1 MDDFTASGGKPNFRM
16 KLWRGER
23 MCLIGFDVD
32 APEPDLVGFA
42 IECKPP
48 GAKRLSP
55 LLNRLA
61 FSYAEPIAK
70 AVTGDCSYPSQKLK
84 DRPLVAS

>member
-1 MDDFTASGGKPNFRM
+1 MDDFSASAAKPNFRM

-48 GAKRLSP
+48 GAKRFSRSEIRRALVTFAPVSSRGRSP
-55 LLNRLA
+55 RDP
-61 FSYAEPIAK
+61 Y
-70 AVTGDCSYPSQKLK
+70 
-84 DRPLVAS
+84 